1 MATIAVLGTYDSK
14 GLELDYVAGVIA
26 ARGHKPLRIDVGT
39 HEAPTV
45 TPDITRETVL
55 GGVCFY

>member
-39 HEAPTV
+39 PINPQKGDPRVTV
-45 TPDITRETVL
+45 FVSL
-55 GGVCFY
+55 GQAF